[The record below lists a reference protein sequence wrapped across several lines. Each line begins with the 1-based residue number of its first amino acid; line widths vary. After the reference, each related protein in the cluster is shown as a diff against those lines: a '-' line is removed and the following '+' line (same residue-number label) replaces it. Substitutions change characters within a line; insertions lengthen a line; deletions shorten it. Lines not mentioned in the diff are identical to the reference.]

1 MLTYS
6 LPRSAALAAFVW
18 LVAGAA
24 QEGNAVAAPSNVSF
38 AQSALSVDAYDFVE
52 VAVNVADPDTHNPFI
67 DVSVRGS
74 FEASKSGGHWQVDGF
89 CDSPDGT
96 LYRIRFMPPA
106 AGDYRYA
113 ITYREGSF
121 QKQYAGSFHAIDGH
135 RRGPIRIDPQYR
147 WHFIWEGTGE
157 HYFFNGATAYWLT
170 GWKEERIIRNSIDRL
185 HRLKVNRIRVTVAGR
200 SNLFFGEPVMTGN
213 NYSNLPTPWLAEQP
227 GDFTHPGFVYTRF

>member
-6 LPRSAALAAFVW
+6 VARSAALAAFVW

-89 CDSPDGT
+89 CDSRTG
-96 LYRIRFMPPA
+96 RF
-106 AGDYRYA
+106 
-113 ITYREGSF
+113 TGS
-121 QKQYAGSFHAIDGH
+121 
-135 RRGPIRIDPQYR
+135 
-147 WHFIWEGTGE
+147 
-157 HYFFNGATAYWLT
+157 
-170 GWKEERIIRNSIDRL
+170 
-185 HRLKVNRIRVTVAGR
+185 V
-200 SNLFFGEPVMTGN
+200 
-213 NYSNLPTPWLAEQP
+213 
-227 GDFTHPGFVYTRF
+227 